1 MNSHE
6 FAAKV
11 AEDKAASF
19 TLQRMIATAAER
31 DVLDA
36 LIDAEALA
44 AFCKLRAKEAGIK
57 FNTQMAETAGRE
69 CVLLQ
74 GISADLLAALQ
85 SAEDA
90 LHVLFSFYAPA
101 GEQITGRVS
110 GTEGLPYAEKEVEI
124 AWLDAI
130 NAESQARAAIA
141 KATT

>member
-44 AFCKLRAKEAGIK
+44 AFCRLRAQEAGVIIP
-57 FNTQMAETAGRE
+57 M
-69 CVLLQ
+69 Q
-74 GISADLLAALQ
+74 GVDAQAHAMLALSPAD
-85 SAEDA
+85 
-90 LHVLFSFYAPA
+90 
-101 GEQITGRVS
+101 R
-110 GTEGLPYAEKEVEI
+110 
-124 AWLDAI
+124 
-130 NAESQARAAIA
+130 
-141 KATT
+141 

>member
-44 AFCKLRAKEAGIK
+44 AFCRLRAEEAG
-57 FNTQMAETAGRE
+57 
-69 CVLLQ
+69 VLLPVA
-74 GISADLLAALQ
+74 GVEALAHDMLSLSPAD
-85 SAEDA
+85 
-90 LHVLFSFYAPA
+90 
-101 GEQITGRVS
+101 R
-110 GTEGLPYAEKEVEI
+110 
-124 AWLDAI
+124 
-130 NAESQARAAIA
+130 
-141 KATT
+141 